1 MRLTQVTCE
10 VASFPGCLGMRL
22 HVKKMGNSSLIHLAQ
37 HVQLFLSNP
46 TALSTTGSG
55 ILTEADASE
64 YEGEFHDNKRHGE
77 GIQTYALV
85 HLVLE
90 TF

>member
-1 MRLTQVTCE
+1 M
-10 VASFPGCLGMRL
+10 SNF
-22 HVKKMGNSSLIHLAQ
+22 
-37 HVQLFLSNP
+37 FSNP

-77 GIQTYALV
+77 GIQTYTLV